1 MCVATNNVYTQFYY
15 IFKELVYMK
24 VVLSILAA
32 LAIVSGSATAQS
44 TKWKEDASHTT
55 IGFSVKH
62 LVISTVTG
70 KFNDYSISVLS
81 DKPDFSDA
89 KVEVK
94 IKTKSINTE
103 NAKRDEHLRS
113 ADFFDAE
120 KFGEITFIS
129 KKLVKTGNNTFKIT
143 GDLTMK
149 GITKTVT
156 LDAEFG
162 GIATAW
168 GTTKAGLSLS
178 GVINRFDY
186 GLSWNKVVEAGGM
199 VVSDNVKLVIDVE
212 LDKVK

>member
-1 MCVATNNVYTQFYY
+1 
-15 IFKELVYMK
+15 MK
-24 VVLSILAA
+24 VILSILVA
-32 LAIVSGSATAQS
+32 LVALSVGASAQA
-44 TKWKEDASHTT
+44 TKWKEDPAHTT

-62 LVISTVTG
+62 LVITTVTG
-70 KFNDYSISVLS
+70 KFSEYSISVLS

-94 IKTKSINTE
+94 IKAKSINTE
-103 NAKRDEHLRS
+103 NSKRDDHLRS
-113 ADFFDAE
+113 ADFFDVE

-129 KKLVKTGNNTFKIT
+129 KKLVKSGKNTFKIT

-149 GITKTVT
+149 GVTKTVT

-162 GIATAW
+162 GMATAW

-178 GVINRFDY
+178 GAVNRFDY
-186 GLSWNKVVEAGGM
+186 GLSWNKAIEAGGM